1 MRWYDD
7 LYVGYN
13 LLDKKRQ
20 VMWKIKRGKQQFNKY
35 VITLPF
41 NDYDV
46 LDIYPSNVLTQK
58 WYKDS
63 DIVIVGIAEG
73 REEAMDMVQLI
84 IMDCLNST
92 GGCKVKDYILNLM
105 NEERSKREEQPMV
118 HILLLI
124 LKIIG
129 IIVLSILG
137 LALLILLFPIAYVGK
152 VNGNIEEKKI
162 TGNIRA
168 GWLFHLLHCRLWI
181 ENTEIHY
188 NIRLLGIKIKSSE
201 TKEKKKKEKR
211 KNQPEEQS
219 PKNEE
224 EKSQDELK
232 EDSVKKTDIK
242 QIGTSENEKEQEI
255 QNSNVEE
262 TDVKNQNNENIKS
275 EDSKNT
281 TETNNRKKE
290 KKSFITRMQIS
301 FKKLKQRIKKIV
313 ENIKDK
319 IHNIKENA
327 KNKKSS
333 IDEIINQIK
342 TVKQFITSKT
352 TKEAY
357 AYGKKMVLKL
367 LKHLA
372 PNRIKGNL
380 YMGFE
385 ESYLTGE
392 ALGALGMIYGI
403 FNINPKRFKVYPDF
417 ENKVFKGDII
427 FKGHIYLGVVIIYC
441 LKFYFNKNIK
451 RIIKKFI

>member
-1 MRWYDD
+1 M
-7 LYVGYN
+7 
-13 LLDKKRQ
+13 
-20 VMWKIKRGKQQFNKY
+20 
-35 VITLPF
+35 
-41 NDYDV
+41 
-46 LDIYPSNVLTQK
+46 
-58 WYKDS
+58 
-63 DIVIVGIAEG
+63 
-73 REEAMDMVQLI
+73 
-84 IMDCLNST
+84 
-92 GGCKVKDYILNLM
+92 
-105 NEERSKREEQPMV
+105 
-118 HILLLI
+118 
-124 LKIIG
+124 
-129 IIVLSILG
+129 
-137 LALLILLFPIAYVGK
+137 
-152 VNGNIEEKKI
+152 
-162 TGNIRA
+162 
-168 GWLFHLLHCRLWI
+168 
-181 ENTEIHY
+181 
-188 NIRLLGIKIKSSE
+188 
-201 TKEKKKKEKR
+201 
-211 KNQPEEQS
+211 
-219 PKNEE
+219 
-224 EKSQDELK
+224 K

-242 QIGTSENEKEQEI
+242 QIGTSKNEKEQEI
-255 QNSNVEE
+255 QNSNLEE

-327 KNKKSS
+327 KNKKNS

-342 TVKQFITSKT
+342 TVKQFIISKT

-441 LKFYFNKNIK
+441 LKFYFNENIK

>member
-1 MRWYDD
+1 
-7 LYVGYN
+7 
-13 LLDKKRQ
+13 
-20 VMWKIKRGKQQFNKY
+20 
-35 VITLPF
+35 
-41 NDYDV
+41 
-46 LDIYPSNVLTQK
+46 
-58 WYKDS
+58 
-63 DIVIVGIAEG
+63 
-73 REEAMDMVQLI
+73 
-84 IMDCLNST
+84 
-92 GGCKVKDYILNLM
+92 
-105 NEERSKREEQPMV
+105 MV

-137 LALLILLFPIAYVGK
+137 LALLILFFPITYVGK

-211 KNQPEEQS
+211 KNQSEEQS
-219 PKNEE
+219 P
-224 EKSQDELK
+224 
-232 EDSVKKTDIK
+232 KTDIK

-255 QNSNVEE
+255 QNSNLEE

-275 EDSKNT
+275 EDSKKT

-441 LKFYFNKNIK
+441 LKFYFNENIK

>member
-1 MRWYDD
+1 
-7 LYVGYN
+7 
-13 LLDKKRQ
+13 
-20 VMWKIKRGKQQFNKY
+20 
-35 VITLPF
+35 
-41 NDYDV
+41 
-46 LDIYPSNVLTQK
+46 
-58 WYKDS
+58 
-63 DIVIVGIAEG
+63 
-73 REEAMDMVQLI
+73 
-84 IMDCLNST
+84 
-92 GGCKVKDYILNLM
+92 
-105 NEERSKREEQPMV
+105 MV

-137 LALLILLFPIAYVGK
+137 LALLILLFPITYVGK

-201 TKEKKKKEKR
+201 AKEKKKKEKR
-211 KNQPEEQS
+211 KNQSEEQS

-232 EDSVKKTDIK
+232 EDSVKETDIK

-255 QNSNVEE
+255 QNSNLEE

-327 KNKKSS
+327 KNKKNS

-441 LKFYFNKNIK
+441 LKFYFNENIK

>member
-1 MRWYDD
+1 
-7 LYVGYN
+7 
-13 LLDKKRQ
+13 
-20 VMWKIKRGKQQFNKY
+20 
-35 VITLPF
+35 
-41 NDYDV
+41 
-46 LDIYPSNVLTQK
+46 
-58 WYKDS
+58 
-63 DIVIVGIAEG
+63 
-73 REEAMDMVQLI
+73 
-84 IMDCLNST
+84 
-92 GGCKVKDYILNLM
+92 
-105 NEERSKREEQPMV
+105 MV

-137 LALLILLFPIAYVGK
+137 LALLILFFPIVYVGK

-211 KNQPEEQS
+211 KNQSEEQS

-255 QNSNVEE
+255 QNSNLEE
-262 TDVKNQNNENIKS
+262 TDVKNQNKDNIKS
-275 EDSKNT
+275 EDSKKT

-313 ENIKDK
+313 ENK
-319 IHNIKENA
+319 
-327 KNKKSS
+327 KNS

-441 LKFYFNKNIK
+441 LKFYFNENIK

>member
-1 MRWYDD
+1 
-7 LYVGYN
+7 
-13 LLDKKRQ
+13 
-20 VMWKIKRGKQQFNKY
+20 
-35 VITLPF
+35 
-41 NDYDV
+41 
-46 LDIYPSNVLTQK
+46 
-58 WYKDS
+58 
-63 DIVIVGIAEG
+63 
-73 REEAMDMVQLI
+73 
-84 IMDCLNST
+84 
-92 GGCKVKDYILNLM
+92 
-105 NEERSKREEQPMV
+105 MV

-137 LALLILLFPIAYVGK
+137 LALLILFFPIIYVGK

-188 NIRLLGIKIKSSE
+188 NIRLLGIK
-201 TKEKKKKEKR
+201 R
-211 KNQPEEQS
+211 KNQSEEQS

-255 QNSNVEE
+255 QNSNLEE

-327 KNKKSS
+327 KNKKNS

-441 LKFYFNKNIK
+441 LKFYFNENIK

>member
-1 MRWYDD
+1 
-7 LYVGYN
+7 
-13 LLDKKRQ
+13 
-20 VMWKIKRGKQQFNKY
+20 
-35 VITLPF
+35 
-41 NDYDV
+41 
-46 LDIYPSNVLTQK
+46 
-58 WYKDS
+58 
-63 DIVIVGIAEG
+63 
-73 REEAMDMVQLI
+73 
-84 IMDCLNST
+84 
-92 GGCKVKDYILNLM
+92 
-105 NEERSKREEQPMV
+105 MV

-137 LALLILLFPIAYVGK
+137 LALLILLFPITYVGK

-201 TKEKKKKEKR
+201 AKEKKKKEKR
-211 KNQPEEQS
+211 KNQSEEQS

-242 QIGTSENEKEQEI
+242 QIGTSKNEKEQEI
-255 QNSNVEE
+255 QNSNLEE

-275 EDSKNT
+275 EDSKKT
-281 TETNNRKKE
+281 TETNNRKK
-290 KKSFITRMQIS
+290 
-301 FKKLKQRIKKIV
+301 
-313 ENIKDK
+313 
-319 IHNIKENA
+319 A
-327 KNKKSS
+327 KNKKNS

-357 AYGKKMVLKL
+357 VYGKKMVLKL

-441 LKFYFNKNIK
+441 LKFYFNENIK

>member
-1 MRWYDD
+1 
-7 LYVGYN
+7 
-13 LLDKKRQ
+13 
-20 VMWKIKRGKQQFNKY
+20 
-35 VITLPF
+35 
-41 NDYDV
+41 
-46 LDIYPSNVLTQK
+46 
-58 WYKDS
+58 
-63 DIVIVGIAEG
+63 
-73 REEAMDMVQLI
+73 
-84 IMDCLNST
+84 
-92 GGCKVKDYILNLM
+92 
-105 NEERSKREEQPMV
+105 MV

-137 LALLILLFPIAYVGK
+137 LALLILFFPITYVGK
-152 VNGNIEEKKI
+152 ANGNIEEKKI

-188 NIRLLGIKIKSSE
+188 NIRLLGIKIK
-201 TKEKKKKEKR
+201 
-211 KNQPEEQS
+211 NQSEEQS

-224 EKSQDELK
+224 EKPQDELK
-232 EDSVKKTDIK
+232 EDNVKKTDIK

-255 QNSNVEE
+255 QNSNLEE

-275 EDSKNT
+275 EDSKKT

-327 KNKKSS
+327 KNKKNS
-333 IDEIINQIK
+333 IDEIINQIT

-367 LKHLA
+367 LKHLS

-427 FKGHIYLGVVIIYC
+427 FKGHIYLGVVIVYC
-441 LKFYFNKNIK
+441 LKFYFNENIK

>member
-1 MRWYDD
+1 
-7 LYVGYN
+7 
-13 LLDKKRQ
+13 
-20 VMWKIKRGKQQFNKY
+20 
-35 VITLPF
+35 
-41 NDYDV
+41 
-46 LDIYPSNVLTQK
+46 
-58 WYKDS
+58 
-63 DIVIVGIAEG
+63 
-73 REEAMDMVQLI
+73 
-84 IMDCLNST
+84 
-92 GGCKVKDYILNLM
+92 
-105 NEERSKREEQPMV
+105 MV

-129 IIVLSILG
+129 LIVLSILG
-137 LALLILLFPIAYVGK
+137 LALLILFFPITYVGK

-181 ENTEIHY
+181 EN
-188 NIRLLGIKIKSSE
+188 
-201 TKEKKKKEKR
+201 
-211 KNQPEEQS
+211 
-219 PKNEE
+219 
-224 EKSQDELK
+224 K
-232 EDSVKKTDIK
+232 EDSVKETDIK

-255 QNSNVEE
+255 QNSNLEE
-262 TDVKNQNNENIKS
+262 TDVKNQDNENIKS

-327 KNKKSS
+327 KNKKNS

-342 TVKQFITSKT
+342 TVKQFITSNT

-357 AYGKKMVLKL
+357 AYGKKMVIKL

-427 FKGHIYLGVVIIYC
+427 FKGHIYLGVVIVYC
-441 LKFYFNKNIK
+441 LKFYFNENIK